1 LEVAMS
7 RVLVIGLDGLSPDL
21 VESWLPEL
29 PNITALRER
38 GIYGRLESIIQP
50 VTPAAWTAMISGHN
64 PGHFGFTDFTRRQG
78 KSPTDFRLVHSG
90 MVRLPTLATL
100 LPQAG
105 RRALMIGVPVSYP
118 PLEIAQGVCVS
129 CFMAPS
135 LKAGVTFPSAL
146 QAELLAQ
153 TSSPY
158 LLDVSLAQTP
168 QIERGELA
176 RRLKEL
182 DRQRFDIAR
191 YLMQS
196 RPWDLLFLVCMG
208 SDRVGHYFMRFQDPL
223 HGRYDA
229 DARYRDVIREHYR
242 YCDTRLGELVADA
255 GPETVVM
262 VVSDHGLQRL
272 DGKVNLNDWLVAHG
286 YLVLREPLAALTPMG
301 KAPVDWERTRAWA
314 HGYGGQIYLNV
325 QGREP
330 QGCVPPADVDSVLS
344 ELEAQLRGL
353 CQPDGRGMQ
362 VETIRRQEIYSGP
375 YADDCPDLF
384 VQWEGLRYTTSD
396 LLGHSTLVQPV
407 QELGP
412 DDAAHAPAGFFAM
425 AGPAIPQAG
434 MFAAAHLLDIA
445 PTILD
450 VLGLA
455 LPADLDGRPLHRVE
469 SVYSPEDEAEL
480 TSRLR
485 TLYLE

>member
-1 LEVAMS
+1 MS

-29 PNITALRER
+29 PNLRELRER
-38 GIYGRLESIIQP
+38 GISGRLESIIQP
-50 VTPAAWTAMISGHN
+50 VTPAAWTAMISGRN
-64 PGHFGFTDFTRRQG
+64 PGHFGFTDFTCRQG

-90 MVRLPTLATL
+90 MVRLPTLATF

-105 RRALMIGVPVSYP
+105 LRALLVGVPVSYP
-118 PLEIAQGVCVS
+118 PLQIAQGVCVS

-135 LKAGVTFPSAL
+135 LKAGITFPPAL
-146 QAELLAQ
+146 QPEILAQ
-153 TSSPY
+153 TTAPY
-158 LLDVSLAQTP
+158 LLDVSLAETP
-168 QIERGELA
+168 QIERSELA
-176 RRLKEL
+176 RRIREL
-182 DRQRFDIAR
+182 DRQRFDIAG

-208 SDRVGHYFMRFQDPL
+208 TDRVGHYFMRFQDPR

-229 DARYRDVIREHYR
+229 DARYRDVIRDHYR
-242 YCDTRLGELVADA
+242 YCDERIGELVAGA
-255 GPETVVM
+255 GSDTVVI

-272 DGKVNLNDWLVAHG
+272 DGKVNLNDWLISNG
-286 YLVLREPLAALTPMG
+286 YLALSAPLETLTPLK
-301 KAPVDWERTRAWA
+301 KAPVDWGRTRAWA

-330 QGCVPPADVDSVLS
+330 QGSVPPAEVDALLG
-344 ELEAQLRGL
+344 ELERGL
-353 CQPDGRGMQ
+353 QGLCHPDGRALRA
-362 VETIRRQEIYSGP
+362 ETIRRQDLYSGP
-375 YADDCPDLF
+375 RSDDCPDLF

-396 LLGHSTLVQPV
+396 LLGHRTLVQPV

-425 AGPAIPQAG
+425 AGPSIPRAG
-434 MFAAAHLLDIA
+434 VFAAAHLLDIA

-450 VLGLA
+450 VLGVA
-455 LPADLDGRPLHRVE
+455 LPPDLDGHPLHRVE
-469 SVYSPEDEAEL
+469 PVYSADDEAEL
-480 TSRLR
+480 TSRLN

>member
-1 LEVAMS
+1 MS

-21 VESWLPEL
+21 VEAWLPEL
-29 PNITALRER
+29 PALRDLRER

-50 VTPAAWTAMISGHN
+50 VTPAAWTAMISGRN
-64 PGHFGFTDFTRRQG
+64 PGHAGFTDFTVRQG
-78 KSPTDFRLVHSG
+78 KSYTDFRLVHSG

-105 RRALMIGVPVSYP
+105 KRALMLGVPVSYP
-118 PLEIAQGVCVS
+118 PRAIAQGVCVS

-135 LKAGVTFPSAL
+135 LKAGITSPAGL
-146 QAELLAQ
+146 QAEILAQ
-153 TSSPY
+153 TSAPY
-158 LLDVSLAQTP
+158 LLDVSLTESADVD
-168 QIERGELA
+168 RSDLA
-176 RRLKEL
+176 RRIREM
-182 DRQRFDIAR
+182 DRQRFDIAG

-208 SDRVGHYFMRFQDPL
+208 TDRVGHYFLRFQDPR

-242 YCDTRLGELVADA
+242 YCDTRLGELIASA
-255 GPETVVM
+255 GPDTVVL
-262 VVSDHGLQRL
+262 VVSDHGIQRL
-272 DGKVNLNDWLVAHG
+272 DGKVNLNDWLAANG
-286 YLVLREPLAALTPMG
+286 YLVLREPVGTLTPLTR
-301 KAPVDWERTRAWA
+301 APVDWSRTRAWA

-330 QGCVPPADVDSVLS
+330 QGCVPPGQVDALLA
-344 ELEAQLRGL
+344 ELEEGLRGV
-353 CQPDGRGMQ
+353 CSPDGRALQ

-396 LLGHSTLVQPV
+396 LLGHRTMVLPV
-407 QELGP
+407 QDLGP
-412 DDAAHAPAGFFAM
+412 DDAAHAPAGFFAL
-425 AGPAIPQAG
+425 AGPAIPAAG
-434 MFAAAHLLDIA
+434 AFAAAHLLDIA

-450 VLGLA
+450 VLGMD

-469 SVYSPEDEAEL
+469 SVYSEADEAEL
-480 TSRLR
+480 TSRLKA
-485 TLYLE
+485 LYLE